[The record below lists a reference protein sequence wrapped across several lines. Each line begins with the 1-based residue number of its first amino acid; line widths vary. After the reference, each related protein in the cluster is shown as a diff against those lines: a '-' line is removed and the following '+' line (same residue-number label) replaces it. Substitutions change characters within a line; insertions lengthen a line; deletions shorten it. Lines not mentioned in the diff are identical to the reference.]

1 METLPHQEKVQM
13 NKRILIIGGTGML
26 GSPVAQ
32 QFRAKGYTVRIFTRS
47 PEKARDICENPCA
60 IKILSLI

>member
-1 METLPHQEKVQM
+1 M